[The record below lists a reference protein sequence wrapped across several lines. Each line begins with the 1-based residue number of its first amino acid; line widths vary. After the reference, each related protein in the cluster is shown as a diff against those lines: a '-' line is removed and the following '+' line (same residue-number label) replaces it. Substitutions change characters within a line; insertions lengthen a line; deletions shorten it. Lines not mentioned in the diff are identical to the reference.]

1 MNEDMIKTL
10 QQENKHRTQ
19 HPYWVWDSIQMIP
32 QMLSQC
38 LEGETSQDI
47 EKVVN
52 ECLKRKVNK
61 LILVGRGSSYFA
73 ALATQP
79 FIKKMT
85 GLPVECYVT
94 NVLAAYP
101 YTACDSQTAVFFNSH
116 SGKSEGDVY
125 VVDMV
130 KKLGAYTVGVTDI
143 RESSLTETVDQVLMG
158 PGGSKVELPATR
170 TYATA
175 IYRTLL
181 FALALGKALG
191 VAKDVD
197 EFENALKA
205 LPAQVGAFIPA
216 FEKQAAQVVDV
227 LKDCTTLVIAGY
239 GPNTPNAEEAA
250 MAFNQSTGISSQSYE
265 MENYIHGPMQ
275 ALNKQT
281 GMICIAP
288 PSPLQE
294 RMFSMVTAARIIGA
308 KTVLIVP
315 EDTDNLPE
323 VDRVVKMPPQIPD
336 LISPVAYMLPLWQMG
351 YHLGMLTQKGAHPDR
366 LSMDKPEFKEGF
378 SHIMKSDK
386 WVTKK

>member
-1 MNEDMIKTL
+1 
-10 QQENKHRTQ
+10 
-19 HPYWVWDSIQMIP
+19 
-32 QMLSQC
+32 
-38 LEGETSQDI
+38 
-47 EKVVN
+47 
-52 ECLKRKVNK
+52 
-61 LILVGRGSSYFA
+61 
-73 ALATQP
+73 
-79 FIKKMT
+79 
-85 GLPVECYVT
+85 
-94 NVLAAYP
+94 
-101 YTACDSQTAVFFNSH
+101 
-116 SGKSEGDVY
+116 
-125 VVDMV
+125 
-130 KKLGAYTVGVTDI
+130 
-143 RESSLTETVDQVLMG
+143 
-158 PGGSKVELPATR
+158 
-170 TYATA
+170 
-175 IYRTLL
+175 
-181 FALALGKALG
+181 
-191 VAKDVD
+191 
-197 EFENALKA
+197 
-205 LPAQVGAFIPA
+205 
-216 FEKQAAQVVDV
+216 
-227 LKDCTTLVIAGY
+227 
-239 GPNTPNAEEAA
+239 